1 MTNMMT
7 NIMTNI
13 MTNMMTSM
21 MTSMMTNMM
30 TNTISYDDRNEI
42 ESLFSFMSLMSSLDA
57 LSRRANVDQEI
68 DADLVKRPPFRN
80 APQPL

>member
-1 MTNMMT
+1 MLDTICFNIVNIMTNIMTNMMT

-57 LSRRANVDQEI
+57 LSRR
-68 DADLVKRPPFRN
+68 FS
-80 APQPL
+80 APQT